1 MQKWFYTEH
10 NCVPSRS
17 ALMTGRYPKLREVF
31 SGSREGR
38 KFVSQLLVFFFAPR
52 KLPVDWGVNKGSG
65 GDKNNRWQ
73 ARGLRTG

>member
-38 KFVSQLLVFFFAPR
+38 KFVSQLLGFFCTKKVTCRLGR
-52 KLPVDWGVNKGSG
+52 K
-65 GDKNNRWQ
+65 
-73 ARGLRTG
+73 